1 MSGAVATLP
10 AVDAANCDGIIDK
23 QEFGAALAADG
34 QASTVLGEQAVVTE
48 QPPVVGTEP
57 GVAVQEPNLVTRQPA
72 VVTYVQPSYV
82 YGVPQSYVYN
92 TPAPVFAATA
102 ELPLITLTAGMRVV
116 YTSRSNSQKY
126 LFFVGTCI
134 FLDDNKEAQS
144 TLLGA
149 TARSMQLFFVGTCI
163 FLDDNKE
170 AQSTLLGATASMQVA
185 FCNGGSLWGG
195 SSCFCWTSMASAALS
210 KEVEDAEVWRLEHEV
225 AGAERVTAVKDDA
238 EARETARALLREKK
252 AKKSS
257 SKGKKACC

>member
-126 LFFVGTCI
+126 AG
-134 FLDDNKEAQS
+134 
-144 TLLGA
+144 
-149 TARSMQLFFVGTCI
+149 
-163 FLDDNKE
+163 
-170 AQSTLLGATASMQVA
+170 MQVA

-210 KEVEDAEVWRLEHEV
+210 VLCV
-225 AGAERVTAVKDDA
+225 
-238 EARETARALLREKK
+238 
-252 AKKSS
+252 
-257 SKGKKACC
+257 